1 MKNTEE
7 DEDGREKIAKET
19 RKTEKKE
26 CKKKEIA
33 EVTIASNSMTLIV
46 TTYAIVL
53 VRSLLSASGT
63 VVGAPS
69 KVCGAP
75 SKVYGFADDVLMGN
89 WLRDLYFVTE
99 VSN

>member
-1 MKNTEE
+1 MKMEE
-7 DEDGREKIAKET
+7 RKSWKKHEKL
-19 RKTEKKE
+19 RKKE
-26 CKKKEIA
+26 CKRKEIA

-69 KVCGAP
+69 KVYGAP
-75 SKVYGFADDVLMGN
+75 SKVYGFADDVLLGN

-99 VSN
+99 VSNW